1 MVAGIHLVEVA
12 SASGNL
18 EVGLLGEEM
27 ACLGSGM
34 AAHPAHLGKEALV
47 AYLDLLE
54 VVSFLGVK
62 LRVVRAFLG

>member
-12 SASGNL
+12 SGNL
-18 EVGLLGEEM
+18 EVGLLVEEM
-27 ACLGSGM
+27 ACLGSGK
-34 AAHPAHLGKEALV
+34 AAHPVHLGKEALV

-54 VVSFLGVK
+54 VVSFLGAE